1 MANFDLSSYETV
13 AERIQRFYE
22 TYPDGRIITE
32 DYTTE
37 NDRASMIWRVKATC
51 FLSTGDQAADLP
63 KSTGHAFEIDGVG
76 MSQKT
81 AALETCESSA
91 IGRALYALGMS
102 GQKPNTREEMEKV
115 ARGKTPQ
122 KAAVSVPNDF
132 SARVGKCVTLADLS
146 ALWAEAVAGGYSADV
161 QVEVTARKKV
171 LA

>member
-1 MANFDLSSYETV
+1 MAQFNLDSYETV

-37 NDRASMIWRVKATC
+37 NDRASMMWRVKATIY
-51 FLSTGDQAADLP
+51 LNTGDQAAGLP

-102 GQKPNTREEMEKV
+102 GQKPNTREEMSKV

-122 KAAVSVPNDF
+122 KPAVSLPDGLLDDI
-132 SARVGKCVTLADLS
+132 AQAKTLEWLKSTWAD
-146 ALWAEAVAGGYSADV
+146 AVAGGYSDLVKDAIGK
-161 QVEVTARKKV
+161 RKGE
-171 LA
+171 LS

>member
-1 MANFDLSSYETV
+1 MAQFNLDSYETV

-37 NDRASMIWRVKATC
+37 NDRASMMWRVKATIY
-51 FLSTGDQAADLP
+51 LNTGDQAAGLP

-122 KAAVSVPNDF
+122 KPAVSLPDGLLDDI
-132 SARVGKCVTLADLS
+132 AQAKTLEWLKSVWSD
-146 ALWAEAVAGGYSADV
+146 AVAGGYSDLVKDAIGK
-161 QVEVTARKKV
+161 RKGE
-171 LA
+171 LS

>member
-1 MANFDLSSYETV
+1 MAQFNLDSYETV

-37 NDRASMIWRVKATC
+37 NDRASMMWRVKATI
-51 FLSTGDQAADLP
+51 FLNTGDQAAGLP

-122 KAAVSVPNDF
+122 KPAVSMPDGLLDEIPK
-132 SARVGKCVTLADLS
+132 AATLDYLKSIWAD
-146 ALWAEAVAGGYSADV
+146 AVAGGYSD
-161 QVEVTARKKV
+161 QVKDAIGKRKAE

>member
-1 MANFDLSSYETV
+1 MAQFNLDSYETV

-37 NDRASMIWRVKATC
+37 NDRASMMWRVKATIY
-51 FLSTGDQAADLP
+51 LNTGDQAAGLP

-122 KAAVSVPNDF
+122 KPAVSLPDGLLDDI
-132 SARVGKCVTLADLS
+132 AQAKTLEWLKSTWSD
-146 ALWAEAVAGGYSADV
+146 AVAGGYSDLVKDAIGK
-161 QVEVTARKKV
+161 RKGE
-171 LA
+171 LS

>member
-1 MANFDLSSYETV
+1 MAQFNLDSYETV

-37 NDRASMIWRVKATC
+37 NDRASMMWRVKATIY
-51 FLSTGDQAADLP
+51 LNTGDQAANLP

-102 GQKPNTREEMEKV
+102 GQKPNTREEMSKV

-122 KAAVSVPNDF
+122 KPAVNMPAGLLDDI
-132 SARVGKCVTLADLS
+132 AQAKTLDALKIVWAD
-146 ALWAEAVAGGYSADV
+146 AVAGGYSDLVKDAIGK
-161 QVEVTARKKV
+161 RKGE
-171 LA
+171 LS

>member
-1 MANFDLSSYETV
+1 MAQFNLDSYETV

-37 NDRASMIWRVKATC
+37 NDRASMMWRVKATIY
-51 FLSTGDQAADLP
+51 LNTGDQAAGLP

-102 GQKPNTREEMEKV
+102 GQKPNTREEMAKV
-115 ARGKTPQ
+115 ARGVQPQ
-122 KAAVSVPNDF
+122 KPAVKMP
-132 SARVGKCVTLADLS
+132 AGLLEAIPKLETLD
-146 ALWAEAVAGGYSADV
+146 ALKIVWAEAVAGGYSAEVQDV
-161 QVEVTARKKV
+161 ISARKKE
-171 LA
+171 LS